1 MTPHSQAPSRQGP
14 GNRPAMIPAVGRLPR
29 KAGLFSL
36 LFLLCICLCVIPA
49 QAAPSDYAP
58 GTHTL
63 TASPSHNY
71 VTFCVPSGMKVSDFR
86 EVSTTSCN
94 SYWIKPNNDFGGDII
109 ARNYAGGK
117 ILASGIDYPDDTN
130 GPSLRPPV
138 WGCGVYSLI
147 TDEYCGSV
155 TISYTI
161 SPAGSGDPVSVC
173 SGGCEGSTGT
183 VTGPEVPPKEPEIPW
198 TVVIGGLLGA
208 AVVGGAVVIAKK
220 GAGKTS
226 PSPTTSPPPT
236 GPPQTP
242 TQPKKQPRT
251 TRYYLEISEKTLDLK
266 ADNIQNLDAKAYK
279 ELEDGSLLEA
289 PEAVIVIDLMDL
301 STLIGYQTL
310 GEYPHDRRFVLSID
324 QKKGSLAAFN
334 EKKTALSDPKEFV
347 LDKDE
352 IVRVTA
358 HAGTTRVSYD
368 VKVHITLNR
377 WFPLCFGVKFE
388 WLHAQPDLKKETH
401 LRTNYETVL
410 QDFRDAIARY
420 DEAQR
425 QMTFSKSAHFA
436 FSYRSFLESLDP
448 DNPENYI
455 PFLPPV
461 QDDMWTRDPKMA
473 AGMFLFSHAPPPEVG
488 RMFYFT
494 TPEEKKEIEKKANVW
509 IQERRWSD
517 GTIPRSPDVPSA
529 PPETE
534 AALALKILTTGK
546 PISAGGIFYLALVE
560 TEGDIGAAMLLAHN
574 TLRSFARQLGDAQ
587 GTGLTALDPKI
598 RDEDFKKDSNWDPNK
613 NFNRKFKKI
622 RGGYRIIDGKQGEP
636 KNETVEDSDFAMD
649 TSGPIYHL
657 FGTAFFEIFT
667 SGPVEEG
674 SSPGQQGWGQMG
686 NKMEQWYREMIPN
699 KWWRPSWNEPDP
711 EKYCVNLWGIAIADE
726 FLNTRPWEKY
736 KRKLKIR
743 GDGVVNL
750 PPGRLKGLQRPSKR
764 GPPPS
769 G

>member
-1 MTPHSQAPSRQGP
+1 
-14 GNRPAMIPAVGRLPR
+14 MIPARIRLSAT
-29 KAGLFSL
+29 AGFFFL
-36 LFLLCICLCVIPA
+36 LFPILLSLCVIPA

-63 TASPSHNY
+63 TASPSNNY
-71 VTFCVPSGMKVSDFR
+71 VRFCVPSGMKVSDFQ
-86 EVSTTSCN
+86 EVSKSRCD
-94 SYWIKPNNDFGGDII
+94 SYWIMGGSDYI
-109 ARNYAGGK
+109 ARPYGNPTV
-117 ILASGIDYPDDTN
+117 ILWENPGAFEWKYP
-130 GPSLRPPV
+130 PPV
-138 WGCGVYSLI
+138 WPCGVYSLI
-147 TDEYCGSV
+147 TDEHCGSV

-173 SGGCEGSTGT
+173 SGGCEGTAGAGT
-183 VTGPEVPPKEPEIPW
+183 EPEVPPKEPEIPW
-198 TVVIGGLLGA
+198 SVVIIIVGAA
-208 AVVGGAVVIAKK
+208 AVVGGKVIAKK
-220 GAGKTS
+220 GAGKTT
-226 PSPTTSPPPT
+226 PSPATPPPPT
-236 GPPQTP
+236 VPPQP
-242 TQPKKQPRT
+242 PQQQPKKQPRT
-251 TRYYLEISEKTLDLK
+251 IRYILEITVDDATLTSENRK
-266 ADNIQNLDAKAYK
+266 NLDARALK
-279 ELEDGSLLEA
+279 ELEDGSIVPA
-289 PEAVIVIDLMDL
+289 TEAVIVIDLMDTSSIL
-301 STLIGYQTL
+301 DYETAGAA
-310 GEYPHDRRFVLSID
+310 PHDRRFPLSVH
-324 QKKGSLAAFN
+324 QKKGSLEALN
-334 EKKTALSDPKEFV
+334 KKTEALSDPKEFV

-358 HAGTTRVSYD
+358 HAGTTRVSQD
-368 VKVHITLNR
+368 VKVHITLTR

-401 LRTNYETVL
+401 LRTNYATVF
-410 QDFRDAIARY
+410 QDFRDAIAQY
-420 DEAQR
+420 DEEQR
-425 QMTFSKSAHFA
+425 NMTISKSAHFA

-488 RMFYFT
+488 RMFYFA

-574 TLRSFARQLGDAQ
+574 TLRSFARLLGDAA

-598 RDEDFKKDSNWDPNK
+598 RDEDSKKDPNWDPNK

-674 SSPGQQGWGQMG
+674 SSPGQQGWGQIG

-736 KRKLKIR
+736 KRKLKIK
-743 GDGVVNL
+743 GDVINL

-764 GPPPS
+764 GPPPP